1 MDTKPVCNDSQR
13 HGTKEPLNVAVI
25 GCGMLA
31 RAQHIPNILGCA
43 DTRLHMCC
51 DLDESVLRALK
62 SEHPGLRTTTDFA
75 SAVSDHEVDL
85 MVVATTEH
93 FRLPIY
99 EAAIAARK
107 PVLTEKPLT
116 ATLPEARQV
125 RDRVVATGIPFCVGH
140 NRRCSPAMAEAR
152 AIFRHHMMQPQDCTW
167 RFRRPGWEEVHG
179 VVGDE
184 ENVPAVS
191 IRINDDWMSWKSV
204 HLQGDNAEY
213 GLLLSEMTHFADL
226 ACWFVDAEPMRVG
239 VLSSGVLNHATVI
252 EFEGGGIASIFM
264 SGNGTFGYPKE
275 LLEAFGR
282 GGAVIVDHMLE
293 VRTAG
298 IADAPASKIYP
309 FLNDRY
315 PHIGTQGAMAGW
327 LEKKQAAREDSLRAG
342 NADWIAVA
350 EPDKGH
356 SRMLGAFVEE
366 IRGMR
371 AEPVSPVAD
380 AVRAVEICTA
390 AIRSFRE
397 RRFVDIAEL
406 RSEH

>member
-1 MDTKPVCNDSQR
+1 MSMDATK
-13 HGTKEPLNVAVI
+13 KPLIVAVI

-31 RAQHIPNILGCA
+31 RAQHIPNILACA
-43 DTRLHMCC
+43 DTRLHTCC
-51 DLDESVLRALK
+51 DLDEGVLRALR
-62 SEHPGLRTTTDFA
+62 SQHPGLKTTTDFR
-75 SAVSDHEVDL
+75 SAVADSEVDL
-85 MVVATTEH
+85 LVVATTEH
-93 FRLPIY
+93 FRIPIY

-107 PVLTEKPLT
+107 PVLTEKPVA

-125 RDRVVATGIPFCVGH
+125 RDMVVAAGIPFCVGH

-152 AIFRHHMMQPQDCTW
+152 AIFRRHMTQPQPCSW
-167 RFRRPGWEEVHG
+167 RFRRPGWEEVRD
-179 VVGDE
+179 VVGGE
-184 ENVPAVS
+184 ENLPAVS
-191 IRINDDWMSWKSV
+191 IRINDDWMSWKAV

-226 ACWFVDAEPMRVG
+226 ARWFVDAEPKRVG

-275 LLEAFGR
+275 LLEAFGH
-282 GGAVIVDHMLE
+282 GGAIIVDHMLE

-298 IADAPASKIYP
+298 IAEAPARKTYP

-315 PHIGTQGAMAGW
+315 PQVGSQGGLAGW
-327 LEKKQAAREDSLRAG
+327 LEKKQAAREESLRAG
-342 NADWIAVA
+342 NADWISVA

-356 SRMLGAFVEE
+356 ARMLGAFMEE
-366 IRGMR
+366 IRGLR
-371 AEPVSPVAD
+371 SAPVSPVAD
-380 AVRAVEICTA
+380 AVQAVEICAA

-397 RRFVDIAEL
+397 KRFVDIAEVRGTIGL
-406 RSEH
+406 V

>member
-1 MDTKPVCNDSQR
+1 
-13 HGTKEPLNVAVI
+13 
-25 GCGMLA
+25 LA
-31 RAQHIPNILGCA
+31 RAQHIPNVLACA
-43 DTRLHMCC
+43 DTRLHTCC
-51 DLDESVLRALK
+51 DLDEKVLNELK
-62 SEHPGLRTTTDFA
+62 GKHPGLRTTTDFR
-75 SAVSDHEVDL
+75 SAVADPEVDL
-85 MVVATTEH
+85 LIVATTEH
-93 FRLPIY
+93 FRIPIY

-107 PVLTEKPLT
+107 PVLTEKPVA
-116 ATLPEARQV
+116 ATLQQARQA
-125 RDRVVATGIPFCVGH
+125 RDMVTAGKIPFCVGH

-152 AIFRHHMMQPQDCTW
+152 AIFRQHMTKPQPCPW
-167 RFRRPGWEEVHG
+167 RFRRPGWEQVHDI
-179 VVGDE
+179 VATE
-184 ENVPAVS
+184 EHIPSIS

-226 ACWFVDAEPMRVG
+226 ACWFLDAEPKRVG

-264 SGNGTFGYPKE
+264 AGNGSHGYPKE
-275 LLEAFGR
+275 LLEAFGE

-298 IADAPASKIYP
+298 IADAPARKIYP
-309 FLNDRY
+309 FLNDRH
-315 PHIGTQGAMAGW
+315 PSVGTQGGFAGW
-327 LEKKQAAREDSLRAG
+327 VEKKQAALEESMRAG
-342 NADWIAVA
+342 NADWIAIA

-356 SRMLGAFVEE
+356 ARMLSAFIEE

-371 AEPVSPVAD
+371 STPVSPVAA

-397 RRFVDIAEL
+397 KRFVDIAEI
-406 RSEH
+406 RGSN